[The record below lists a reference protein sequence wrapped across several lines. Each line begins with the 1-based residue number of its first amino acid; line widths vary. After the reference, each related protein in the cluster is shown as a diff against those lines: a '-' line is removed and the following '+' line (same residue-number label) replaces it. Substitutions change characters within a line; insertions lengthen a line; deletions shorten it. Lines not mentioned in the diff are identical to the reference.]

1 MSDDTNQPNP
11 EESTAEESTAEETE
25 NSESSGFNFRIDP
38 DQLDESLRELAEQV
52 QKLVGSAKHSRV
64 RLSYKGKPIA
74 PDIPVGAFVAGEV
87 LSLLIAGPLRLV
99 LMNFGLGTMLEVEII
114 HQADDKVT
122 EGIAMFLEGNI
133 IEAEDAYREAI
144 RMRPNDT
151 AAHYNLGILLRVVGR
166 RDESLSELEIA
177 ASDETHA
184 DGEKARITLEKMNRD
199 DDAL

>member
-1 MSDDTNQPNP
+1 MSDETNNPNP
-11 EESTAEESTAEETE
+11 EESTTEEPGSSE
-25 NSESSGFNFRIDP
+25 NGGFKFRIDP
-38 DQLDESLRELAEQV
+38 DEIDESLRDLAEQV

-122 EGIAMFLEGNI
+122 EGIALFLEGNV

-144 RMRPNDT
+144 RMRPDDT

-166 RDESLSELEIA
+166 REEALSELEIA
-177 ASDETHA
+177 ASDKTHA
-184 DGEKARITLEKMNRD
+184 DGEKASIALEKMNRGED
-199 DDAL
+199 TL